1 MKVLWRNLSCVLC
14 FSFVLPLFLWGSPS
28 FLGHQGWIRGNA
40 EPSFTT
46 VILDPGHGG
55 EDGGAVGKD
64 GVLEKHLNFTMAMLL
79 LEMLSGAGV
88 PVVMTRTED
97 RLLYRPEENIR
108 GMRKVYD
115 LKNRVLFC
123 KAYSDPLFLS
133 IHMNAFPESRYK
145 GAQIYYSLNS
155 QDSALLGKRMQNALA
170 EGLQTWN
177 HRQPKGGEGIYLL
190 EQLYCPALLAECGF
204 LSNPEESMLLQQE
217 DYQKELCFLLFC
229 VIIEYMEAKNE
240 V

>member
-14 FSFVLPLFLWGSPS
+14 FSFVLPLFLWGSPN

-79 LEMLSGAGV
+79 LEMLSGVGV

-155 QDSALLGKRMQNALA
+155 QDSALLGKRMQSALA